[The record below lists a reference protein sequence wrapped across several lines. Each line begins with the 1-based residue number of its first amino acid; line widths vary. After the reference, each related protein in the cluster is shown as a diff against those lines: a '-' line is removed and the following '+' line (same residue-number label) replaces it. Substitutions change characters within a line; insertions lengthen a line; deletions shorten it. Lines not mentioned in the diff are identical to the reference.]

1 MFQPVSVYIGLR
13 YSRSSQRKG
22 FVSFITF
29 FSIIG
34 IVLGVASLIT
44 VVSVMDGLEQEQKR
58 RVLGLVPHVLMSQK
72 QTDPNNWRALQHDI
86 LALPAVSQVTPYQ
99 ESEAL
104 IQSKTALQGVLV
116 HGIMPEFEQHN
127 IINSAMEYGGLAGL
141 ESEPFSIILG
151 QALARKLKVNLGDD
165 VRLTL
170 PNKTIFTPM
179 GRVPVHRTFTIV
191 GIFNVGSQVD
201 ESMVFINIKD
211 GAKLHREKGDGVKQ
225 LRLYLADA
233 FKAQSVIAQL
243 SLSYPDF
250 EFISWQESQGALFA
264 AVSMEKNMMWLML
277 SLIVAVAAFNIVSAL
292 VMVVMDKQGEISILQ
307 TLGLSRSG
315 IVKIFITQGLTNGL
329 WGVILGCTLGVL
341 LTLNLNELFNLFGV
355 NLLAAG
361 QQLPIALD
369 SSNIIVIVASA
380 LVMSFVATLYPAYRA
395 AQTQPAQVLRNE

>member
-72 QTDPNNWRALQHDI
+72 QTDPNNWRALQYDI